1 MAGPRRCDRPAMPRA
16 GGLLEPICQRPGR
29 APAGR
34 GHPRRIGC
42 ACPGRARR
50 HADPLRPRHL
60 LGRGL
65 GRGRTGRPGDLFAR
79 RPGRA
84 DDAAARHRGG
94 AQCRAAG
101 LAARR
106 DPAGGRPD
114 GRDHRRDAAG
124 RGRGPGCHR
133 LVRPPAAQRHLPGR
147 GRADTGR
154 HDLPAAR
161 LDQLIAA
168 APGDFLPGRS
178 ALHRGASNPEHRP
191 MTDATPDPM
200 KILAGALPFLK
211 RYDDQI
217 VVVKYGGHAMGEE
230 ETALRFGRDIALLE
244 QVGVNPVVVHGGGP
258 QINAMLK
265 RLNVQSTF
273 VHGLRVTDEAMLD
286 VVEMVL
292 AGPVNKQV
300 AEAITRA
307 GAIAVGISGKDGGLV
322 RARKLTRRV
331 RDPENGAE
339 QELDLGY
346 VGEPE
351 SVDTKVLKLL
361 IGADIVPVVAPVG
374 VGADGQTYNINA
386 DTVAGAIAGALGAER
401 LLMLTDV
408 SGVKGPD
415 GKLIPEMTVAE
426 VKAGIEAGWI
436 SGGMIPKVE
445 TCIYAIEKGVKAA
458 VILDGRVPHAVL
470 HELFTDGGAGTLV
483 KP

>member
-1 MAGPRRCDRPAMPRA
+1 
-16 GGLLEPICQRPGR
+16 
-29 APAGR
+29 
-34 GHPRRIGC
+34 
-42 ACPGRARR
+42 
-50 HADPLRPRHL
+50 
-60 LGRGL
+60 
-65 GRGRTGRPGDLFAR
+65 
-79 RPGRA
+79 
-84 DDAAARHRGG
+84 
-94 AQCRAAG
+94 
-101 LAARR
+101 
-106 DPAGGRPD
+106 
-114 GRDHRRDAAG
+114 
-124 RGRGPGCHR
+124 
-133 LVRPPAAQRHLPGR
+133 
-147 GRADTGR
+147 
-154 HDLPAAR
+154 
-161 LDQLIAA
+161 
-168 APGDFLPGRS
+168 
-178 ALHRGASNPEHRP
+178 

-273 VHGLRVTDEAMLD
+273 VQGLRVTDEAMLD

-307 GAIAVGISGKDGGLV
+307 GAMAVGISGKDGGLV
-322 RARKLTRRV
+322 RARRVTRIV
-331 RDPENGAE
+331 RDPGSNLE
-339 QELDLGY
+339 QVLDLGF

-351 SVDTKVLKLL
+351 SIDTKVLKLM

-374 VGADGQTYNINA
+374 VGRDGQTYNINA

-401 LLMLTDV
+401 LLVLTDV
-408 SGVKGPD
+408 AGVKGPD
-415 GKLIPEMTVAE
+415 GVFIPEMTVAQ
-426 VKAGIEAGWI
+426 VKAGIAGGWI
-436 SGGMIPKVE
+436 NGGMIPKVE
-445 TCIYAIEKGVKAA
+445 TCIYAIERGVKGA

-470 HELFTDGGAGTLV
+470 RELFTDGGAGTLV